1 MSFLQNEHGMAAL
14 SEAFGVSTSGLHKA
28 RRKGREPGARER
40 GNQVLLEEIENI
52 HQEHKGRYGSP
63 RITLELQRRGH
74 RCGEN
79 RVARIMRE
87 NGIEG
92 IASRRKRPRTTDS
105 LHRGRVAPNR
115 LKGLE
120 ITRPNQAWAMDIT
133 YVEAGGGFVYLAAVL
148 DLFTR
153 RITGWQIADHMR
165 SELVEDALR
174 NAAFRTGAS
183 GMLIHSDRGSQY
195 CSDEFIELSES
206 LGCTRS
212 MSAKGNCYDN
222 AAMESFFGVI
232 KREELDRLDFKDLA
246 EARATVFDYIEGYY
260 NTRRLHTSIGMPP
273 EEFARCHGQGHAT
286 PSAEFSKHG
295 RLPES
300 EKKPAG
306 SHPPAPTH
314 GRSPGYP
321 SKGDSPASPSYV
333 SPGIC
338 SRYTILMDVEQKLNY

>member
-260 NTRRLHTSIGMPP
+260 TLGVCTPQSGCHPRNSPAAMARDTQRLRRSFQSM
-273 EEFARCHGQGHAT
+273 
-286 PSAEFSKHG
+286 
-295 RLPES
+295 
-300 EKKPAG
+300 
-306 SHPPAPTH
+306 
-314 GRSPGYP
+314 
-321 SKGDSPASPSYV
+321 GDSQSQKKSRRVHTHRPRLMVARPA
-333 SPGIC
+333 
-338 SRYTILMDVEQKLNY
+338 ILPRATLQPVPLMFHRVFVPDIRF